1 MTTAAASHSI
11 RLSARGELH
20 NQLQVLSAQD
30 AILSVALFHI
40 LALNGKVEQAAAQL
54 RRTWG
59 EKFLISSMQGVLEMQ
74 QYYTVQV
81 ATGET
86 ALPDFNYLIQYQN
99 NYHAAVMLGIG
110 IIIGC
115 LLAMAFLRR

>member
-1 MTTAAASHSI
+1 
-11 RLSARGELH
+11 
-20 NQLQVLSAQD
+20 LQFLSAQG
-30 AILSVALFHI
+30 ATLSVVLFLI
-40 LALNGKVEQAAAQL
+40 RIYRESRAGRRPGAPCEGEKVPIFQYAGGSKVE
-54 RRTWG
+54 
-59 EKFLISSMQGVLEMQ
+59 

-115 LLAMAFLRR
+115 LIAIAFLRR

>member
-1 MTTAAASHSI
+1 MRHFPLFFS
-11 RLSARGELH
+11 SAGTYRESRAGRRPGAPYEGEKVPIF
-20 NQLQVLSAQD
+20 QYAGGS
-30 AILSVALFHI
+30 
-40 LALNGKVEQAAAQL
+40 KVE
-54 RRTWG
+54 
-59 EKFLISSMQGVLEMQ
+59 

-115 LLAMAFLRR
+115 LIAMAFLRR

>member
-1 MTTAAASHSI
+1 MLFLVFVSCFRDVEGSRPAAPNLVLGGVS
-11 RLSARGELH
+11 
-20 NQLQVLSAQD
+20 LQYAEV
-30 AILSVALFHI
+30 IY
-40 LALNGKVEQAAAQL
+40 
-54 RRTWG
+54 
-59 EKFLISSMQGVLEMQ
+59 MQ
-74 QYYTVQV
+74 QYYTIPI

-115 LLAMAFLRR
+115 LIALAFLRR

>member
-1 MTTAAASHSI
+1 M
-11 RLSARGELH
+11 E
-20 NQLQVLSAQD
+20 
-30 AILSVALFHI
+30 
-40 LALNGKVEQAAAQL
+40 
-54 RRTWG
+54 
-59 EKFLISSMQGVLEMQ
+59 

-86 ALPDFNYLIQYQN
+86 AIPDFNYLIQYQN

>member
-1 MTTAAASHSI
+1 MAAASHSI
-11 RLSARGELH
+11 RLSARDEL
-20 NQLQVLSAQD
+20 Q
-30 AILSVALFHI
+30 SVAIFI
-40 LALNGKVEQAAAQL
+40 GARCDTFRCAFPQTALNGKVEQAAAQL
-54 RRTWG
+54 RRARG
-59 EKFLISSMQGVLEMQ
+59 KKFLFFQYAGGSKVE

-115 LLAMAFLRR
+115 LIAMAFLRR

>member
-1 MTTAAASHSI
+1 MRLCRTLDAAKLITDGKATGLNSRPLRERETFRAS
-11 RLSARGELH
+11 RAGRGPAPAHLGGM
-20 NQLQVLSAQD
+20 VLMFQYAGGS
-30 AILSVALFHI
+30 
-40 LALNGKVEQAAAQL
+40 KVE
-54 RRTWG
+54 
-59 EKFLISSMQGVLEMQ
+59 
-74 QYYTVQV
+74 QYYTVQI

-115 LLAMAFLRR
+115 LIAMAFLRR

>member
-1 MTTAAASHSI
+1 MVQFRVREIFRVSRAG
-11 RLSARGELH
+11 RGPAPAHLGEM
-20 NQLQVLSAQD
+20 VLIFQYAGGS
-30 AILSVALFHI
+30 
-40 LALNGKVEQAAAQL
+40 KVEQ
-54 RRTWG
+54 
-59 EKFLISSMQGVLEMQ
+59 
-74 QYYTVQV
+74 YYKIPI

>member
-1 MTTAAASHSI
+1 MRCFPLFFSSAA
-11 RLSARGELH
+11 LS
-20 NQLQVLSAQD
+20 
-30 AILSVALFHI
+30 
-40 LALNGKVEQAAAQL
+40 GKVEQAAAQL

-59 EKFLISSMQGVLEMQ
+59 KWFNISSMQGVLKMQ
-74 QYYTVQV
+74 QYYTVPI

-115 LLAMAFLRR
+115 LIAMAFLRR

>member
-1 MTTAAASHSI
+1 MRLCRTLDADKLLTVEMATGLYSRLLRERETFRAS
-11 RLSARGELH
+11 RAGRGPAPAHLGEKVPIF
-20 NQLQVLSAQD
+20 QYAGGS
-30 AILSVALFHI
+30 
-40 LALNGKVEQAAAQL
+40 KVE
-54 RRTWG
+54 
-59 EKFLISSMQGVLEMQ
+59 

-115 LLAMAFLRR
+115 LIAIAFLRR

>member
-1 MTTAAASHSI
+1 M
-11 RLSARGELH
+11 
-20 NQLQVLSAQD
+20 VLIIQYAGGS
-30 AILSVALFHI
+30 
-40 LALNGKVEQAAAQL
+40 KVE
-54 RRTWG
+54 
-59 EKFLISSMQGVLEMQ
+59 

>member
-1 MTTAAASHSI
+1 MRLCRTLDAAKLLTVGKATGLNSRLLMERETFRASRAGRGPAPAHS
-11 RLSARGELH
+11 GEM
-20 NQLQVLSAQD
+20 VLMFQYAGGS
-30 AILSVALFHI
+30 
-40 LALNGKVEQAAAQL
+40 NVE
-54 RRTWG
+54 
-59 EKFLISSMQGVLEMQ
+59 

>member
-1 MTTAAASHSI
+1 M
-11 RLSARGELH
+11 E
-20 NQLQVLSAQD
+20 
-30 AILSVALFHI
+30 
-40 LALNGKVEQAAAQL
+40 
-54 RRTWG
+54 
-59 EKFLISSMQGVLEMQ
+59 

-86 ALPDFNYLIQYQN
+86 ALPDFNYLIKYQN

>member
-1 MTTAAASHSI
+1 MRLCRTLDASKLITDGKATGLNS
-11 RLSARGELH
+11 RLLMERETFRASRAGRGPAPAHLGEM
-20 NQLQVLSAQD
+20 VLMFQYAGGS
-30 AILSVALFHI
+30 
-40 LALNGKVEQAAAQL
+40 KVE
-54 RRTWG
+54 
-59 EKFLISSMQGVLEMQ
+59 

>member
-1 MTTAAASHSI
+1 
-11 RLSARGELH
+11 
-20 NQLQVLSAQD
+20 
-30 AILSVALFHI
+30 
-40 LALNGKVEQAAAQL
+40 
-54 RRTWG
+54 
-59 EKFLISSMQGVLEMQ
+59 MQGVLNMQ
-74 QYYTVQV
+74 QYYTVPI

-115 LLAMAFLRR
+115 LIATAFLRR

>member
-1 MTTAAASHSI
+1 M
-11 RLSARGELH
+11 
-20 NQLQVLSAQD
+20 VLIFQYAGGS
-30 AILSVALFHI
+30 
-40 LALNGKVEQAAAQL
+40 KVE
-54 RRTWG
+54 
-59 EKFLISSMQGVLEMQ
+59 

-115 LLAMAFLRR
+115 LLAMAFLRRCFFMSVEDLLKCLPMGTIAGLGIQLVLIFTVGLIVNIVRQIHDV